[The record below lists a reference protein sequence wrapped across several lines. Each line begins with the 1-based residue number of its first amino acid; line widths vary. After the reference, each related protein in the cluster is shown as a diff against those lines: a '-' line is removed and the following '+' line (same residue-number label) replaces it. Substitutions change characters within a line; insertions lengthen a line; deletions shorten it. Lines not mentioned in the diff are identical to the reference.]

1 MMDFNSISDEVL
13 DAMTDLLSQHL
24 EEQLAKQEG
33 TKLSDIENVMRRLL
47 QKIGQSSL
55 EKLLTRADEVQPAVG
70 CPCGGEARYVA
81 RREAK
86 LITVFGKVTYRRAY
100 HLCPTCCKGSA
111 PLDQRLLLEPGQ
123 VSRGLAPLLGLLGI
137 GEAFDK
143 AQTKAQHLLLLEIS
157 DNTIRKAT
165 RQLGETQALREEEWQ
180 EQSKSLAYLKG
191 VERRQKPHPRRLYGS
206 LDGVLVPIGPEWRE
220 MKVGSWYEV
229 EALPRRQWPSRYK
242 QRLGHL
248 EALKAT
254 NIGYFCSLEKA
265 DAFSELVW
273 TTGCQRQADLAEE
286 IVFIAD
292 GAQWIWRLVAD
303 NFPKAVQI
311 LDWYHALEYLT
322 PIAHALF
329 PEGKQREAWL
339 EEMTAHLWFSRT
351 QYVIDTCLA
360 LLDHCSAGE
369 VAQDAAT
376 YYTNNIYRMDYVHWR
391 DQGYIIGSGTVE
403 SGCKQIATARLK
415 CAGARWSKK
424 GALLVAKARAAWLG
438 DGWNALVAR
447 YQGLPL
453 AA

>member
-1 MMDFNSISDEVL
+1 
-13 DAMTDLLSQHL
+13 
-24 EEQLAKQEG
+24 
-33 TKLSDIENVMRRLL
+33 
-47 QKIGQSSL
+47 
-55 EKLLTRADEVQPAVG
+55 
-70 CPCGGEARYVA
+70 
-81 RREAK
+81 
-86 LITVFGKVTYRRAY
+86 
-100 HLCPTCCKGSA
+100 
-111 PLDQRLLLEPGQ
+111 
-123 VSRGLAPLLGLLGI
+123 
-137 GEAFDK
+137 
-143 AQTKAQHLLLLEIS
+143 
-157 DNTIRKAT
+157 
-165 RQLGETQALREEEWQ
+165 
-180 EQSKSLAYLKG
+180 
-191 VERRQKPHPRRLYGS
+191 
-206 LDGVLVPIGPEWRE
+206 